1 MIYLDNQSVNI
12 IEDGIRKGLRNR
24 EQQLH
29 MTHFELKMSV
39 TIKQEVKEI
48 AGEVTTIG
56 LP

>member
-1 MIYLDNQSVNI
+1 MIYLDNQSVNVVG
-12 IEDGIRKGLRNR
+12 DGIRKGLRNR

-48 AGEVTTIG
+48 AGEATTIG